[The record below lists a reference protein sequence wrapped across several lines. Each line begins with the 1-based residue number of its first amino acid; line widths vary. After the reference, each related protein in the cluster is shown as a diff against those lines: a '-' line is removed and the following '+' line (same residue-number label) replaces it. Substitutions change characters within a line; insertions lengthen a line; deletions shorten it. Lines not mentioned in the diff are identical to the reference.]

1 MQKFTLWE
9 CVFTSNK
16 QQDSFHYLYKDQFC
30 QKRQILR
37 VCLIHITCS
46 LFKDHKENYV
56 AFVKRFELIT
66 KWNISDIFLELML
79 NNCKKNS
86 SNLKY
91 STDKIITTMKYL
103 LRMQFISAFF
113 AMALNIMKIKN
124 LLALRTKLAIKTK
137 NNQLEHHI

>member
-9 CVFTSNK
+9 CVFTSNN

-56 AFVKRFELIT
+56 VFVKRFELIT

-113 AMALNIMKIKN
+113 CHGLKHNENKEFTSTQDKACYKN
-124 LLALRTKLAIKTK
+124 
-137 NNQLEHHI
+137 